1 MNHKHRFKKHFKARL
16 RAFFPPGQSWD
27 YLIRGWN
34 ICTPI
39 VIEAYAFFHILRL
52 SIEAIEA
59 STAAHF
65 LPLPLLCSCSL
76 LPFLLVP
83 CETTSCSSSKQH
95 TKNTNRYVLLWYF
108 SYFSFLVVSYFFF
121 ILFFLLYFFLLSCFF
136 LTLLAELMACCQ
148 IFFYELFCY
157 IFFYTKYIAIALF
170 GCSMPFTMLFYYAY
184 EFYN

>member
-136 LTLLAELMACCQ
+136 LLCLLSWWLAAKYFSMNCFVTFFFTLN
-148 IFFYELFCY
+148 I
-157 IFFYTKYIAIALF
+157 
-170 GCSMPFTMLFYYAY
+170 
-184 EFYN
+184 